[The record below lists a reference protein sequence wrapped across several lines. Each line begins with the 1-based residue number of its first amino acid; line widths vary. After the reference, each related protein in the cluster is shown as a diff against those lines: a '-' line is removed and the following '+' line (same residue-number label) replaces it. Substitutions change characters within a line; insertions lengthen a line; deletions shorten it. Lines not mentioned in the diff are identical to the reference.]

1 MIIYNGR
8 YNWSGTTKSSSRPI
22 TWWPGSYWLT
32 IIDLSK
38 KRAGVYLLKPVIVL
52 ISDTGEGY
60 SARNHFQNLAKSLCR
75 DFNLDI
81 YRTLWVEYLP
91 KGSPPLEVPAFKRLT
106 KIGSDIIYAVKWRP
120 IRPNEI
126 EELKSCAPESGYA
139 AGDLKFS

>member
-81 YRTLWVEYLP
+81 FRTLWVEYLP
-91 KGSPPLEVPAFKRLT
+91 KGSPPLEVAAFKRLT
-106 KIGSDIIYAVKWRP
+106 KIGNDTIYSVKWRP
-120 IRPNEI
+120 IMPNEI
-126 EELKSCAPESGYA
+126 EELKICAPESGYV

>member
-8 YNWSGTTKSSSRPI
+8 YNWSGTTQNSSRPI

-38 KRAGVYLLKPVIVL
+38 KRAGVHLLKPVIVL

-60 SARNHFQNLAKSLCR
+60 SVRNHFQNLAKSLCR
-75 DFNLDI
+75 DFNLEI
-81 YRTLWVEYLP
+81 SRTLWIEYLP
-91 KGSPPLEVPAFKRLT
+91 KGSPHLEVAAFQRLT
-106 KIGSDIIYAVKWRP
+106 KIGSDTIYTVKWRP
-120 IRPNEI
+120 IRPNER

-139 AGDLKFS
+139 AGDLKF

>member
-81 YRTLWVEYLP
+81 FRTLWVEYLP
-91 KGSPPLEVPAFKRLT
+91 KGSPPLEVAAFKRLT
-106 KIGSDIIYAVKWRP
+106 KIGNDTIYSVKWRP
-120 IRPNEI
+120 IMPNEM
-126 EELKSCAPESGYA
+126 ELIKNNLSKI
-139 AGDLKFS
+139 GDLADNLDIS